1 MADDFVNK
9 LTLNCLISKPQLYK
23 LNKRLKEN
31 SDNKKLAE
39 MQEYKDRIEELFKL
53 MLSNNSPDHL
63 LLDVKNTFDAFVE
76 KSIYYFKAQDNAT
89 MLENMR
95 SDIQD
100 DIDFDKEDRN
110 IERGNYIEDNSKDGK
125 NEYEDD
131 DEDVDEDDDEDD
143 DDDDDEYVV
152 DV

>member
-31 SDNKKLAE
+31 SDNKKMAE
-39 MQEYKDRIEELFKL
+39 MQEYKDRIEELFNL

-89 MLENMR
+89 MLENRR
-95 SDIQD
+95 SEIQD
-100 DIDFDKEDRN
+100 DIDFDKEDRD
-110 IERGNYIEDNSKDGK
+110 IERGNYVEDNNKKGK
-125 NEYEDD
+125 NGYVDD
-131 DEDVDEDDDEDD
+131 DVDVDDVDDVDEDIDDEED
-143 DDDDDEYVV
+143 V